1 MTKLNA
7 ASEPIKI
14 LRKLQAYGYKSGI
27 IAGGAVR
34 DDYLN
39 EEISD
44 YDFFLFCPD
53 SSTEFSSI
61 PNEDTMFRKIF
72 GTSDMEKIH
81 NGGYGNLIQG
91 IYELRTDYQIYQVIY
106 TPIDPVQYVNKY
118 FDVGLCK
125 AYCDGKKIRYTPDFL
140 RDVKEKTLSIVAQE
154 MTQDQFNYTMDV
166 HVDKLKWK
174 YPNYDI
180 CIPHYNIPL
189 YVNWQNS

>member
-1 MTKLNA
+1 MTKFNA
-7 ASEPIKI
+7 ASEPIRI
-14 LRKLQAYGYKSGI
+14 LRRLQAFGYTSAI

-34 DDYLN
+34 DDFM
-39 EEISD
+39 EEAISD
-44 YDFFLFCPD
+44 YDFFLLDPNA
-53 SSTEFSSI
+53 SLEFKAP

-81 NGGYGNLIQG
+81 DGSYGNLINE
-91 IYELRTDYQIYQVIY
+91 IYELRTDCDIYQVIY
-106 TPIDPVQYVNKY
+106 TPVDPIEYVNKY

-166 HVDKLKWK
+166 HVDKLKEK
-174 YPNYDI
+174 YPHYTI
-180 CIPHYNIPL
+180 TVPHYNIPL